1 MRQKVGTL
9 ADRIANRLVRAFPG
23 PRVAVAP
30 EHPIVSFTFDDAP
43 QSAWRH
49 GAAILEAAGGRGT
62 YYLSGGLIRAGTPEL
77 DLMPLDGCAD
87 LVARGHELGCH
98 TWSHPK
104 LSTLSRKALEA
115 DLDRNAEFLAALDG
129 RASKRNFAVPFAM
142 ATPLKQ
148 PLLRA
153 RYRTS
158 RGGRPGINRGPTDLH
173 YLSAV
178 ELRESFLD
186 ASGIDAWLDDL
197 ARAPGWLIFFTHHV
211 SESPAGGFGITP
223 RQFGTV
229 VDGVARR
236 GFHMLSVD
244 AALDRLGIEAG

>member
-1 MRQKVGTL
+1 MTQKVGTL

-30 EHPIVSFTFDDAP
+30 AQPIVSFTFDDAP
-43 QSAWRH
+43 KSAWRL

-62 YYLSGGLIRAGTPEL
+62 YYLSGGLIRAGRPEL
-77 DLMPLDGCAD
+77 ELMPPEGCAD
-87 LVARGHELGCH
+87 LAARGHELGCH
-98 TWSHPK
+98 TWNHPK
-104 LSTLSRKALEA
+104 LSTLSRRALAA

-129 RASKRNFAVPFAM
+129 RTARRNFAVPFAM

-153 RYRTS
+153 RCRTS

-186 ASGIDAWLDDL
+186 ASGIGAWLDDL
-197 ARAPGWLIFFTHHV
+197 ARAPGWLIFFTHHIA
-211 SESPAGGFGITP
+211 ENPAGGFGVTP
-223 RQFGTV
+223 GRFEAV
-229 VDGVARR
+229 VDNVARR
-236 GFHMLSVD
+236 GFQMLSVD